1 MLVFVT
7 HTVNKPCFIHLL
19 IKLIRYA
26 LNVILNINIFG
37 ALLKKKKK
45 KKKKGVNFSKTLHTA
60 VVHTRYNI
68 TLSLLQTS
76 GKICYSLG

>member
-19 IKLIRYA
+19 IKLICYA

-37 ALLKKKKK
+37 ALLKKK

>member
-1 MLVFVT
+1 MMVLVT
-7 HTVNKPCFIHLL
+7 HTVNKPCFINLL
-19 IKLIRYA
+19 IKLIFY
-26 LNVILNINIFG
+26 VISNINILG
-37 ALLKKKKK
+37 VLYKKSAI
-45 KKKKGVNFSKTLHTA
+45 FSA